1 MGMRSVTERRV
12 VDDDNKYL
20 FEEIIQRYEMEW
32 ELVGRIITIL

>member
-20 FEEIIQRYEMEW
+20 FEEIIKHYEMEW
-32 ELVGRIITIL
+32 ELIIEES